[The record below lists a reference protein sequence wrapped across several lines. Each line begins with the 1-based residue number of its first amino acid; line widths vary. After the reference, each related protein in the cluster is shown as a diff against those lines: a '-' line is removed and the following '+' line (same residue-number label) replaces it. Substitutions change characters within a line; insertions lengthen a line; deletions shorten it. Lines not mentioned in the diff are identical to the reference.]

1 MPKSTVVSVS
11 LPAPAAAAL
20 RQLGEDLA
28 IARKRRKESQRDW
41 AARIGVSPPT
51 LIRME
56 RGDPGV
62 SMAVYATALWLMGR
76 AKGLAE
82 IAAPAT
88 DLLALENEV
97 RAAKARSV
105 RKPASVSERLGQS
118 RPEKAADAVA
128 VTAPAV
134 ADTNAKRP
142 ASAKKRVRGRSTK

>member
-1 MPKSTVVSVS
+1 MPKSSVVAVS

-76 AKGLAE
+76 SKALGE
-82 IAAPAT
+82 VAAPAT
-88 DLLALENEV
+88 DLLALESEV
-97 RAAKARSV
+97 RAARARSV
-105 RKPASVSERLGQS
+105 RTPASVSARLGQT
-118 RPEKAADAVA
+118 PAAPPVA
-128 VTAPAV
+128 V
-134 ADTNAKRP
+134 KRP
-142 ASAKKRVRGRSTK
+142 APAGKRSRDRGTK

>member
-1 MPKSTVVSVS
+1 MPKSSLVASS

-62 SMAVYATALWLMGR
+62 SMGVYATALWLMGR
-76 AKGLAE
+76 AQAVSE

-105 RKPASVSERLGQS
+105 RKPASVSRRLAQAS
-118 RPEKAADAVA
+118 LATEK
-128 VTAPAV
+128 TAPA
-134 ADTNAKRP
+134 ATP
-142 ASAKKRVRGRSTK
+142 AAAGRGRKARSGR